1 MVPIPCQRGA
11 RVGLVVFVVMW
22 ALLGAIEWC
31 RAHEVRPTPP
41 VIGELPRLRD
51 RGTLADQSLRGAIV
65 EASPPVNGTGSGCP
79 AGTQGEECL
88 SLDLDLDDD
97 IPERVEVER
106 RLSQCSRAS
115 RRSDP
120 WMVLE
125 LVRLERDLGA
135 PAGLLSAV
143 VCWETGY
150 THGARGD
157 YKHGRA
163 RSWGPL
169 QMMGWWR
176 AWCGWKPG
184 ARDDVNAAARCYWA
198 RVEHYLAQARVAEC
212 GEPMVVAEA
221 MAANGVKYAA
231 WGCAARS
238 RHVEEWRGWR

>member
-1 MVPIPCQRGA
+1 MPIPCQRGA
-11 RVGLVVFVVMW
+11 RVGLVVFVALW

-31 RAHEVRPTPP
+31 RAHEVPPEVAPRP
-41 VIGELPRLRD
+41 VLPRELVR
-51 RGTLADQSLRGAIV
+51 TPAVPAHAEFVCEGAPLFHN
-65 EASPPVNGTGSGCP
+65 EPSGIS
-79 AGTQGEECL
+79 GEF
-88 SLDLDLDDD
+88 DD

-106 RLSQCSRAS
+106 HLSQCSRAS

-157 YKHGRA
+157 WQAGKA

-169 QMMGWWR
+169 GWWR

-184 ARDDVNAAARCYWA
+184 ARDNVEAAARCYWA
-198 RVEHYLAQARVAEC
+198 RVEHYLAQERVAEC
-212 GEPMVVAEA
+212 GEPVVVAEA
-221 MAANGVKYAA
+221 MAANGPRYLR